1 MEIDGGRDREIKRN
15 MPLGVTQEGVRV
27 RRMRGLQA
35 WEPYMGKNNSSTSFS
50 ISRSLSPSLQASP
63 CGRGDQF
70 SSSLPTPPGVCWCCF
85 WVCVCMCFCVCIL
98 FIYFT
103 VGSWMR
109 ILRSILHP
117 REVQNPLTSSLFSN
131 LFFPFFALFFPFS
144 AFCMA
149 SILHPQSL
157 FHSFPL
163 CPPPLSVSAFFPL
176 SLCSSLSGGSV
187 SNGIS
192 SADQPEASSQAKCR
206 SCC

>member
-50 ISRSLSPSLQASP
+50 TSRSLSPSLQASP

-131 LFFPFFALFFPFS
+131 LFFLFFALFSLFLPSAWHLFSIPSLSSTHFPSALHLFLSLPFS
-144 AFCMA
+144 LLVCA
-149 SILHPQSL
+149 PL
-157 FHSFPL
+157 FQ
-163 CPPPLSVSAFFPL
+163 
-176 SLCSSLSGGSV
+176 GGL
-187 SNGIS
+187 
-192 SADQPEASSQAKCR
+192 
-206 SCC
+206 